1 VVEPVELVSDRPQEL
16 GESAESPV
24 GPGRGAAASQHGGI
38 AAASPAHRG
47 VEQRGSAHTG
57 LAAKDQGST
66 PRGRLVEKPVDNIQ
80 LARAPDEVGF
90 FRRLW

>member
-1 VVEPVELVSDRPQEL
+1 VVEPPEFVPDRPQEV

-24 GPGRGAAASQHGGI
+24 GPGRGAAASQHGGT
-38 AAASPAHRG
+38 AAVSPAHRG
-47 VEQRGSAHTG
+47 VEQRGSAHTD

-66 PRGRLVEKPVDNIQ
+66 PRGGLVEEPVDSIE
-80 LARAPDEVGF
+80 LARAPEELGF

>member
-1 VVEPVELVSDRPQEL
+1 VVEPVELVPDRPQEV

-24 GPGRGAAASQHGGI
+24 GPGRGTAASQHGGT

-57 LAAKDQGST
+57 LAAKDQGSA
-66 PRGRLVEKPVDNIQ
+66 PRGGLVEEPVDGIQ
-80 LARAPDEVGF
+80 LARAPDEVAFLG
-90 FRRLW
+90 RLW